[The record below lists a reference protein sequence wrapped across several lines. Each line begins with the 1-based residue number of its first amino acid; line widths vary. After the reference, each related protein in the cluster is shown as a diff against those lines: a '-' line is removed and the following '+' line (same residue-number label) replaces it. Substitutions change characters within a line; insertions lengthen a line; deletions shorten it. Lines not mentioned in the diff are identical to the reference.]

1 MALKPCRV
9 CGTLNAEGV
18 DTCLSCGHDP
28 EGNKRPAI
36 FRYAAIAVV
45 ACLAIPLIT
54 SLINL
59 VLEQTKPKTPQPTQV
74 SFFDEESN

>member
-45 ACLAIPLIT
+45 ACLAIPLFV
-54 SLINL
+54 SLMNL
-59 VLEQTKPKTPQPTQV
+59 VLQQTRPKTPQPNPTQV
-74 SFFDEESN
+74 SFYR